1 MLLNTLIY
9 YEHCTFSKFP
19 LREKFADIYA
29 DVGLEVFY
37 ILPHDWGGGTIQ
49 YIYKYK
55 CNSSMLQYI

>member
-29 DVGLEVFY
+29 DVGLEKIDF
-37 ILPHDWGGGTIQ
+37 
-49 YIYKYK
+49 
-55 CNSSMLQYI
+55 